1 MILIKN
7 KVALKLLHLA
17 NDRKYSMTAC
27 GVLLVLEAILLVAI
41 IHKVPYTE
49 IDWKAYM
56 EQAALILEGEY
67 DYSKIVGGTGPMVY
81 PGGHAR
87 IFTALYDVTS
97 GGENVRLAQYIYAAV
112 YLGTQFFAF
121 TVYLLADAPPY
132 LFPLL
137 CLSKRLHSI
146 YVLRLFNDVFGTFAM
161 TFCVFTLQ
169 NQMWL
174 LSGLWISLAIGIK
187 MNFMLYLP
195 AFLLI
200 TLQGMSRN
208 GLLVV
213 FALSIVGIQVFL
225 ALPFCNPSH
234 DHIWSY
240 LAGAFDISR
249 AFMWKWTVNWRF
261 IGQKVFENRKFHGI
275 LLWTHLTV
283 LIGFACTIWNAPSGY
298 QNPFEMF
305 FTNPPPAPR
314 GLTAAQRAEWDRIRQ
329 EASGNEVQFDVQQ
342 KRSKREEKRM
352 QDQEEEIKKQ
362 QQAQQEGREQ
372 APLFYSRTQFSTLV
386 TQEYVFVTMATCNL
400 IGVLFARSLHY
411 QFYSWFYWTVPF
423 LLYRATYAISPLSP
437 LQSTLRY
444 EGRLSKTEIRIFFT
458 DIVGLA
464 FIFGTWAL
472 QEYAWNV
479 YPSTYWSSLIVVG
492 CIAITVIGVYVSEY
506 RYPSANNTEA
516 PTSNELQK
524 YLAKVEKENEARAM
538 EKAIN
543 EDSAD
548 AVIDADAPKASSAAK
563 KPKTKNR
570 KKKA

>member
-7 KVALKLLHLA
+7 KVALKLLQLA
-17 NDRKYSMTAC
+17 NDRRYSMTVC
-27 GVLLVLEAILLVAI
+27 GALLVIEAVFLVLI

-56 EQAALILEGEY
+56 EQAAIILGGEY

-97 GGENVRLAQYIYAAV
+97 SGENVRLAQYIYAAV
-112 YLGTQFFAF
+112 YMGTQFFAF

-174 LSGLWISLAIGIK
+174 LSGLWMSLAIGIK
-187 MNFMLYLP
+187 MNFMMYLP

-213 FALSIVGIQVFL
+213 FVLSIVGIQVFL
-225 ALPFCNPSH
+225 ALPFCNPSP

-240 LAGAFDISR
+240 VTGAFDLSR

-261 IGQKVFENRKFHGI
+261 LGQEIFENRKFHAI

-283 LIGFACTIWNAPSGY
+283 LIGFACTLWNAPAHY

-305 FTNPPPAPR
+305 FSRPPPPPR
-314 GLTAAQRAEWDRIRQ
+314 ALTAAQREEWDRIRQ
-329 EASGNEVQFDVQQ
+329 EASGHEVQFDVQQ
-342 KRSKREEKRM
+342 KRSKKELKRL
-352 QDQEEEIKKQ
+352 QEHEEEVKQ
-362 QQAQQEGREQ
+362 REAAELEGT
-372 APLFYSRTQFSTLV
+372 AKNPLFYSRTQFSTRV

-411 QFYSWFYWTVPF
+411 QFYSWFYWTSPF
-423 LLYRATYAISPLSP
+423 LLYRATYAFSPLSP
-437 LQSTLRY
+437 MQSTLRY
-444 EGRLSKTEIRIFFT
+444 EGRLKNTEIRINFS
-458 DIVGLA
+458 DIVGFLS
-464 FIFGTWAL
+464 IIGVWGL

-479 YPSTYWSSLIVVG
+479 YPSTFWSSLIAVV
-492 CIAITVIGVYVSEY
+492 CLAVTIVGVYFSES
-506 RYPSANNTEA
+506 RYPSATHSEA
-516 PTSNELQK
+516 PTSNDLQR
-524 YLAKVEKENEARAM
+524 YLAKVEKENELAAQERELNAEAEETIPDM
-538 EKAIN
+538 
-543 EDSAD
+543 
-548 AVIDADAPKASSAAK
+548 PQASSSAK

-570 KKKA
+570 KKKV